1 MPSTRPR
8 TPLAWH
14 NLTHNRRRLAV
25 AVAGVG
31 FAVVLMFTELG
42 FRNALFDSTVQVLVK
57 LNADLILASKAHKGL
72 VSFERFDR
80 QRIYQAR
87 ACPGVAGAYPFY
99 LQFHGVMWRVR
110 DRVLHPI
117 RLLAFHPSDP
127 VLAIPEVA
135 AYAAELREPD
145 TALFDSRGKP
155 RYGVPPA
162 PNTVADQPDIELCDR
177 SLRLV
182 GTFELGAD
190 FLTDGNLILTDTNFA
205 KFFPNRVPGDD
216 PLSQVDLGVVQ
227 IADGAGLEDVRRA
240 IAGTL
245 PDDICV
251 YTKQEFI
258 DREVEFW
265 GSSTPIGYIF
275 TLGLVI
281 GFLVG
286 VVVCYQ
292 VISADINDHIP
303 EFATL
308 KAMGY
313 RNRYFIGF
321 VLQEAL
327 FLSILSFIPGLL
339 ISLGLYAV
347 LARATALLMF
357 LNFERAFAVFVL
369 TAGMCLVSGCLAMR
383 KVLAAD
389 PADLF

>member
-1 MPSTRPR
+1 M
-8 TPLAWH
+8 WK
-14 NLTHNRRRLAV
+14 
-25 AVAGVG
+25 
-31 FAVVLMFTELG
+31 
-42 FRNALFDSTVQVLVK
+42 VQ
-57 LNADLILASKAHKGL
+57 
-72 VSFERFDR
+72 
-80 QRIYQAR
+80 
-87 ACPGVAGAYPFY
+87 
-99 LQFHGVMWRVR
+99 

-127 VLAIPEVA
+127 VLTIPDVTE
-135 AYAAELREPD
+135 YAAQLREPG
-145 TALFDSRGKP
+145 TALFDVRSKP
-155 RYGVPPA
+155 RYGMPPPPDVIA
-162 PNTVADQPDIELCDR
+162 NQPDIELCNR

-205 KFFPNRVPGDD
+205 KFFPGRVPGGD
-216 PLSQVDLGVVQ
+216 PLSQVDLGVIR
-227 IADGAGLEDVRRA
+227 IAEGAKLDEVRRA
-240 IAGTL
+240 IAAEL
-245 PDDICV
+245 PDDIRV

-258 DREVEFW
+258 DREIEFW
-265 GSSTPIGYIF
+265 GSSTPIGTIF
-275 TLGLVI
+275 SLGMVI

-292 VISADINDHIP
+292 VISSDIGDHIP

-339 ISLGLYAV
+339 ISLGLYAI

-357 LNFERAFAVFVL
+357 LNFERAFVVFIL
-369 TAGMCLVSGCLAMR
+369 TAGMCLASGCMAMR